1 VNWRKEIA
9 KFLGATSLAVVS
21 GLFLAE
27 VITLP
32 IPALAVLIAGA
43 LIEAISGLYA
53 IHKIYQH
60 THGFFKG
67 QVQEP
72 AVAQQPVAR
81 LS

>member
-1 VNWRKEIA
+1 MNWRKEIA

-43 LIEAISGLYA
+43 LIEAISSLYA

-67 QVQEP
+67 QAQEP
-72 AVAQQPVAR
+72 AVVQQPAAS
-81 LS
+81 L